1 MSGMYAAALN
11 VDAAKVMSLR
21 RPLIISVVVGLAGFA
36 VSAVFGHP
44 VMGLLGC
51 VGLGLGLFNYRL
63 MQRSVVRAISTE
75 NPTRK
80 AMTISSA
87 QRLLLITLLAVAF
100 GVFLQPDGLGV
111 FIGLAV
117 FQAIAVAS
125 TLVPVWKGRHEN
137 E

>member
-1 MSGMYAAALN
+1 MYAAALN

-21 RPLIISVVVGLAGFA
+21 RPLIVSVAVGLVGLVVA
-36 VSAVFGHP
+36 AVFGHV
-44 VMGLLGC
+44 VMGILGC
-51 VGLGLGLFNYRL
+51 VGLGLGLFNSRL
-63 MQRSVVRAISTE
+63 MQRSVVRAISME

-80 AMTISSA
+80 ALTLSSA

-100 GVFLQPDGLGV
+100 GFFLRPDGLGV

-117 FQAIAVAS
+117 FQVITVTN
-125 TLVPVWKGRHEN
+125 TLVPVLKGRHEN

>member
-1 MSGMYAAALN
+1 MYAAALN

-21 RPLIISVVVGLAGFA
+21 RPLIISVVVGLVGIV
-36 VSAVFGHP
+36 VSAVLGHL
-44 VMGLLGC
+44 VMGILGC

-63 MQRSVVRAISTE
+63 MQRSVVRAISE
-75 NPTRK
+75 QNPTRK
-80 AMTISSA
+80 ALTLSSA

-100 GVFLQPDGLGV
+100 GIFLQPDGLGV

-117 FQAIAVAS
+117 FQAIAVTS
-125 TLVPVWKGRHEN
+125 TLIPVWKGRHEN